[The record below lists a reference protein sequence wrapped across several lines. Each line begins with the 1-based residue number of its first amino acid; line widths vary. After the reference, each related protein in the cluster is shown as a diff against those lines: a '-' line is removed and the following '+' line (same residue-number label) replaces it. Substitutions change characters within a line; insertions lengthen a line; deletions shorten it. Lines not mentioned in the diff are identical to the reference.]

1 MSTTPTI
8 FNLKEQAVTDTPLLL
23 FDCTLANGQTD
34 SWCTHGVTVGATTY
48 AARVLQQNVFEM
60 QTASQQGVDGIPK
73 ISLVLANADSH
84 FSEIEQQTGWKGAT
98 LTVSFLFYDLPN
110 NAPATDASV
119 IFQGI
124 CNPPDEIRQATFR
137 ITATNVMNLQRLLM
151 PEVRIQRMCPWDF
164 PATEAQRVEAI
175 DGGASGQYSQF
186 YPCGYSA
193 GETGGTGNL
202 NSGVPFTAC
211 GYTRS
216 DCQARGMWSNFGG
229 IEFVPPAISV
239 RSYGAGSNTT
249 SAVSV
254 NAAEYNDFVP
264 MVYGTVWY
272 NPPVVFARNDGN
284 LTRMEVLLGIGQMQG
299 VITVLVNDVAI
310 PLGVAGTNMTGTGW
324 YNVITLGTRTG
335 AFDMNFTDATGQ
347 PAGDPYG
354 SMAYLSVV
362 VPTALNNGTSL
373 PEVQVLAQGLI
384 LPTYASDGTETEAQF
399 TNNPAWILLDLLRRM
414 GWSTSEIDIASFA
427 AAAAYCDEQINTLDL
442 NSNPITL
449 ARFQCNFALQK
460 ARSAGDLVRGVRNS
474 SRLLMTYEAGGL
486 VQLRVEDTIANEAP
500 TQAAWSNSTE
510 TLNGGWPSY
519 EFGDGS
525 TGVSGILR
533 KPSGEPSVRVFC
545 RSIADTPNQFVVEFQ
560 DSLNQYQQD
569 SYTLVDPDDVALCGQ
584 VVSTTLAA
592 IGIPNFDQAGR
603 MLKVN
608 LDKSVQGNTYI
619 EFETS
624 VQAFGV
630 RPGDLITVTYLKEGF
645 QRQPFRILK
654 IAPGMN
660 NRITTITAQ
669 IHDDAWYADSNGQS
683 TTGIGGTPQVNSG
696 IGVPRPLVGSVVD
709 ANGDIQFGVAETSTM
724 NSDGTVSVNLAV
736 SFVPPA
742 TVVAAG
748 PPVPLLSLAVQLS
761 TGGTLT
767 SGQTL
772 YYAVSALDSAGDE
785 SPLSFVVMA
794 QITAGQNSVTLT
806 GLSFGSAVSGFN
818 VYRGQT
824 PAEMFRIATGQ
835 AVAAQFTDS
844 GLAEQPIPPAD
855 PNYDHANFYWRME
868 LQSEEGATVYSATTV
883 GNGALQMAV
892 NGYRGMTARITR
904 GTGAGQEQTIA
915 ANTATTLTVAPA
927 WTVPPDAT
935 SFFVVAEAGWHFGAL
950 AASSP
955 ADFEVPN
962 QAGEVVEV
970 TGRAANANNIE
981 CPAAISLV
989 TRWQIGGGGS
999 GDSAA
1004 PAQPTFAMGASPLG
1018 GAAQLSAVSFSD
1030 LSNTHSISSGTLT
1043 LHYWNELAGQPSV
1056 TLAAAV
1062 AATDQTLTLSAA
1074 GAATAGAFLQL
1085 DGEVMQVTAVGSNGL
1100 SYTVT
1105 RGMHGSAAAAH
1116 AAQAPIYTLTSATLI
1131 APFPPQFFGTP
1142 YSGSWLFPIA
1152 LPDVR
1157 VASAELYVTN
1167 DWGNSP
1173 TASICLTN
1181 NDDNGLRTLSGGQY
1195 TIQVG
1200 GCLAVDQSAAPPLV
1214 VEASH
1219 SVRDVFAVLGTAAD
1233 AAVEV
1238 QLNVNGGTYCTTT
1251 IPAGQLVSTVVS
1263 GFTLPPLAAQSQ
1275 ITLSVVSVGQTYPGA
1290 DLTVLIRL

>member
-1 MSTTPTI
+1 MPTI
-8 FNLKEQAVTDTPLLL
+8 FSVKQQTVTDTPLLL
-23 FDCTLANGQTD
+23 FDCTLPNGQTD
-34 SWCTHGVTVGATTY
+34 SWCTHAVTVSGTSY

-60 QTASQQGVDGIPK
+60 QTASQQGVDGIPR
-73 ISLVLANADSH
+73 ISVVLANADSH
-84 FSEIEQQTGWKGAT
+84 FSQIERETGWKGAT

-110 NAPATDASV
+110 NVPATNTSV

-137 ITATNVMNLQRLLM
+137 ITASNRMNLQRLLM
-151 PEVRIQRMCPWDF
+151 PQVRIQRLCPWDF
-164 PATEAQRVEAI
+164 PATQAQRVEAI
-175 DGGASGQYSQF
+175 DGGANGQYSLY

-202 NSGVPFTAC
+202 NNGVPYTDCA
-211 GYTRS
+211 YTRS
-216 DCQARGMWSNFGG
+216 DCQARGMWTNFGG

-254 NAAEYNDFVP
+254 NAAQYNDFVP
-264 MVYGTVWY
+264 MVYGTAWY

-310 PLGVAGTNMTGTGW
+310 PVGVNGTNMTGTGW
-324 YNVITLGTRTG
+324 YNVITPGTRTG
-335 AFDMNFTDATGQ
+335 AFDMNFTDASGQ

-362 VPTALNNGTSL
+362 VPNALNNGTSL
-373 PEVQVLAQGLI
+373 PEVKVLAQGL
-384 LPTYASDGTETEAQF
+384 LVPTYAADGTETGAQF
-399 TNNPAWILLDLLRRM
+399 SNNPAWVLLDLLRRM

-427 AAAAYCDEQINTLDL
+427 AAAAYCDEQINALDL

-449 ARFQCNFALQK
+449 ARFQCNFTLQK
-460 ARSAGDLVRGVRNS
+460 PRSAGDLVRGVRNS

-486 VQLRVEDTIANEAP
+486 VQLRVENTIAEEAP
-500 TQAAWSNSTE
+500 AEAAWSNSTE
-510 TLNGGWPSY
+510 MLNGGWPSY

-533 KPSGEPSVRVFC
+533 KASGEPSVRVFS
-545 RSIADTPNQFVVEFQ
+545 RSIADTPNLFAVEFQ

-584 VVSTTLAA
+584 EVSTTLAA

-608 LDKSVQGNTYI
+608 LDKSVEGNTYI

-669 IHDDAWYADSNGQS
+669 IHDDAWYSDSNGQS
-683 TTGIGGTPQVNSG
+683 SSGIGGTPQGDSG
-696 IGVPRPLVGSVVD
+696 IGVPNPLVGSVVD
-709 ANGDIQFGVAETSTM
+709 SNGNVQFGVAETSTIC
-724 NSDGTVSVNLAV
+724 SDGSVTVNLSV

-742 TVVAAG
+742 TVVASG
-748 PPVPLLSLAVQLS
+748 PAIPLLSLAPQVGP
-761 TGGTLT
+761 GGTLA
-767 SGQTL
+767 SGQTF
-772 YYAVSALDSAGDE
+772 YYAISSLDSASNE

-794 QITAGQNSVTLT
+794 QITAAQSSVTLT
-806 GLSFGSAVSGFN
+806 GLSFASGVSGFN

-824 PAEMFRIATGQ
+824 PAEMLRIATAH
-835 AVAAQFTDS
+835 AVTAQFTDT

-868 LQSEEGATVYSATTV
+868 LQSEAAATVYAASTV
-883 GNGALQMAV
+883 GNGSLQMAV
-892 NGYRGMTARITR
+892 NGYRGMVARITR
-904 GTGAGQEQTIA
+904 GTGAGQEQAIA
-915 ANTATTLTVAPA
+915 ANTATTLTLASPWVV
-927 WTVPPDAT
+927 TPDAT
-935 SFFVVAEAGWHFGAL
+935 SFFTVAESAWHFGAL

-955 ADFEVPN
+955 AGFEIPN
-962 QAGEVVEV
+962 QGGEVVEI
-970 TGRAANANNIE
+970 TGRAANANNVE
-981 CPAAISLV
+981 CSAALSTV

-1004 PAQPTFAMGASPLG
+1004 PAQPFFALGASPLG
-1018 GAAQLSAVSFSD
+1018 GTAQLSAVSFGT
-1030 LSNTHSISSGTLT
+1030 LTNTNSISSSTLT
-1043 LHYWNELAGQPSV
+1043 LHLWNELTGQPAI
-1056 TLAAAV
+1056 TLAAAI

-1074 GAATAGAFLQL
+1074 GSATVGAFLQL
-1085 DGEVMQVTAVGSNGL
+1085 DGEIMQVTALGTNGL

-1105 RGMHGSAAAAH
+1105 RGMHGSLPAAH
-1116 AAQAPIYTLTSATLI
+1116 AVQTPIYALTSTTVI
-1131 APFPPQFFGTP
+1131 QPFPQQFFGTP
-1142 YSGSWLFPIA
+1142 YSGSWLFPIP

-1173 TASICLTN
+1173 TGSICLTN
-1181 NDDNGLRTLSGGQY
+1181 NDDKGLRTLSGGQY

-1200 GCLAVDQSAAPPLV
+1200 GYLAIDQSAAPPLV
-1214 VEASH
+1214 VDASH

-1233 AAVEV
+1233 AAVVV
-1238 QLNVNGGTYCTTT
+1238 QLNVNGGTYCALT
-1251 IPAGQLVSTVVS
+1251 IPTGQLVSNVVT
-1263 GFTLPPLAAQSQ
+1263 GLGLPPLVAQSQ
-1275 ITLSVVSVGQTYPGA
+1275 ITLSVISVGQTYPGA
-1290 DLTVLIRL
+1290 DLTVLVRL